1 VKHLLLSLTLC
12 LGWVTAAG
20 AVDRTVAL
28 AEKPAKLLSDYDLFA
43 NLSEQA
49 PAVGVV
55 PYDLITPLFTDY
67 AEKMRFISLPDGE
80 TATYQGAGLPDYPVG
95 TILVKTFA
103 YPDAAA
109 TASHGLNLIETRL
122 LIHQADGWV
131 ALPYVWNDEDT
142 DAVLKRAGKRLT
154 VEWTRPDGT
163 VLPIRYAVPNVNQ
176 CKGCHVTGG
185 EFVPIGPKVRNL
197 NHDFDYASGTEN
209 QLTYWASAGLLS
221 PLPDDPSNLP
231 RIANWL
237 DEDHASL
244 NERARA
250 YLDMNCA
257 HCHADAGPGK
267 TSGLF
272 LTWEEEDAS
281 RLGVFKRPVAAGRG
295 SGGFEFD
302 ILPGNPDESILYFRM
317 ASTDPGIMMPET
329 GRSLVHE
336 EGLALI
342 REWITRME
350 D

>member
-1 VKHLLLSLTLC
+1 MKHLLLSVALLVSS
-12 LGWVTAAG
+12 VTSAIALDRAA
-20 AVDRTVAL
+20 AL
-28 AEKPAKLLSDYDLFA
+28 AEKPAKLLSAYGLFEDMG
-43 NLSEQA
+43 EQV
-49 PAVGVV
+49 PAAGVV

-67 AEKMRFISLPDGE
+67 AEKMRFISLPEGE
-80 TATYQGAGLPDYPVG
+80 IATYQGAGLPEFPVG

-103 YPDAAA
+103 YPDTSVTAA
-109 TASHGLNLIETRL
+109 HGLNLIETRL
-122 LIHQADGWV
+122 LIHQSEGWI
-131 ALPYVWNDEDT
+131 ALPYVWNDDDS

-154 VEWTRPDGT
+154 VEWTREDGT

-197 NHDFDYASGTEN
+197 NHDFDYASGPEN
-209 QLTYWASAGLLS
+209 QLTYWANAGLLS
-221 PLPDDPSNLP
+221 PLPDDPVRLP

-237 DEDHASL
+237 DQNHATL
-244 NERARA
+244 DQRARA
-250 YLDMNCA
+250 YLDVNCG
-257 HCHADAGPGK
+257 HCHDDAGPGK

-272 LTWEEEDAS
+272 LTWEEQDAS
-281 RLGVFKRPVAAGRG
+281 RLGVLKRPVAAGRG

-302 ILPGNPDESILYFRM
+302 IAPGNPDESILYFRM

-342 REWITRME
+342 REWIDAME
-350 D
+350 E

>member
-1 VKHLLLSLTLC
+1 MKHLLLSLALC
-12 LGWVTAAG
+12 LSWVTSAG

-28 AEKPAKLLSDYDLFA
+28 AEKPAKLLSDYGLFA
-43 NLSEQA
+43 DLSEQA
-49 PAVGVV
+49 PAEGVV

-67 AEKMRFISLPDGE
+67 AEKMRFISLPEGE
-80 TATYQGAGLPDYPVG
+80 AATYQGAGLPDYPVG
-95 TILVKTFA
+95 AILVKTFA
-103 YPDAAA
+103 YPDATV

-131 ALPYVWNDEDT
+131 ALPYVWNDDDT

-154 VEWTRPDGT
+154 VEWTQEDGT

-185 EFVPIGPKVRNL
+185 ELIPIGPKVRNL
-197 NHDFDYASGTEN
+197 NHEFDYAGGTEN
-209 QLTYWASAGLLS
+209 QLTHWASVGLLS
-221 PLPDDPSNLP
+221 PLPDDPAQLP
-231 RIANWL
+231 RIADWL
-237 DEDHASL
+237 DEDQASL

-250 YLDMNCA
+250 YLEMNCA
-257 HCHADAGPGK
+257 HCHTEQGPGK

-272 LTWEEEDAS
+272 LTWEEEDAT
-281 RLGVFKRPVAAGRG
+281 RLGVFKRPIAAGRG

-302 ILPGNPDESILYFRM
+302 IAPGNPDESILQFRM

-329 GRSLVHE
+329 GRSLVHK

-342 REWITRME
+342 REWISRME
-350 D
+350 E